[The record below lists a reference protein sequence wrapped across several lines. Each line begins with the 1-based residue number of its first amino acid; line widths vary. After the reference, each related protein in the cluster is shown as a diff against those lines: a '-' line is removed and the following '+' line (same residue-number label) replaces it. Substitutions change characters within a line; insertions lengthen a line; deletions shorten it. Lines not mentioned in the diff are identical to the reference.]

1 MGCVKEKKPRF
12 TYDRK
17 IEVKV
22 RLNDKEKAKL
32 DKDVSRTGLSREAY
46 LRKLIMG
53 SDIKELPPMDFHKAL
68 AELRDANV
76 MLQEIIFRLSRN
88 GSPDWWIFREWSR
101 KIENGIAEIFQQIYR

>member
-1 MGCVKEKKPRF
+1 MGGVREKKPRF
-12 TYDRK
+12 KYDRK

-22 RLNDKEKAKL
+22 RLNDNEKAKL
-32 DKDVSRTGLSREAY
+32 DQDVSRTGLSREAY

-76 MLQEIIFRLSRN
+76 MLHKIIYSLDSK
-88 GSPDWWIFREWSR
+88 GSPDWWIFREWSK
-101 KIENGIAEIFQQIYR
+101 KIENGIAEMIQQIYI

>member
-1 MGCVKEKKPRF
+1 MGGAREKTPRF
-12 TYDRK
+12 KYDRK

-22 RLNDKEKAKL
+22 RLNDNEKAKL

-68 AELRDANV
+68 AELRDVDV
-76 MLQEIIFRLSRN
+76 MLQEIVFRLNSN
-88 GSPDWWIFREWSR
+88 GSPDWWIFREWSK
-101 KIENGIAEIFQQIYR
+101 KIENGIAEMFQQIYR